1 MVSNF
6 FLLTSVALFDAFS
19 VQPRGY
25 KRRWLLLPL
34 SPRCWDQ
41 TVFCSSPQSS
51 SWQGFAIARQCQGDP
66 PQWLSLWQP
75 STLLE
80 HLMSMFGL
88 GRRSRFDGDTSSLLI
103 WLRCDFFFFFFF
115 FCHRCLTSI
124 LFIWLISI
132 SLDKCCFH
140 LIGSDAWEP
149 WIAATPCREELPP
162 SAPCNQSQDV
172 SVFSTTHIFQ
182 YHTSPYWFKL
192 IDTTSRPCHTGLR
205 IYRFMSTAL
214 VVSIIF
220 VAPNFSTVLHNS
232 VHISTLLH
240 TVLHFSTN
248 FHTVSILTLEVEKR
262 IITIITIIA
271 VISTII
277 TIMIIVAI
285 RTIKS
290 REEEEGRDEGLAQVR
305 PRRGRSGYRSG
316 KTFRWMAI

>member
-41 TVFCSSPQSS
+41 TAFTFSPQSS
-51 SWQGFAIARQCQGDP
+51 SWQGFAIARQCQEDP
-66 PQWLSLWQP
+66 PQWQSLWRP

-162 SAPCNQSQDV
+162 SAPGNQSQDV

-248 FHTVSILTLEVEKR
+248 FHTVSIPSAPSSPSWSSLP
-262 IITIITIIA
+262 
-271 VISTII
+271 S
-277 TIMIIVAI
+277 
-285 RTIKS
+285 
-290 REEEEGRDEGLAQVR
+290 
-305 PRRGRSGYRSG
+305 GRSKAEKKRREGMKDLPKWDLGGEEVDTAAEKLSDGWQFRRHCHPS
-316 KTFRWMAI
+316 KCRWMAI